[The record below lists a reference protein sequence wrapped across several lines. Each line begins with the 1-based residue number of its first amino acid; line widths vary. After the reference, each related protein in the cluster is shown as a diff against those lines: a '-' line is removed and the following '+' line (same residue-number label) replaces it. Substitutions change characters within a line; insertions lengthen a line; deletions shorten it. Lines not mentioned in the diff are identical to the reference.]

1 MSIYGD
7 ISSNLSFGLNTYMNP
22 LHKVFSILETV
33 VASQSEGATYSD
45 IIKASNL
52 PKSTVHRLLKDL
64 TQLDYLT
71 HDYGTKR
78 YFGSLKLAALGAEV
92 MAHFSLSTHVHPY
105 LIKLHLETGHTTNL
119 GIRNGTVGVFADKI
133 QSKDFGIKLF
143 SEIGKA
149 FPLHC
154 TGLGKIL
161 LAFSPEDILTT
172 LLSQPLEGYTDRT
185 LTDPQLLQT
194 ELSLI
199 RERGYAL
206 DNEEITKG
214 IMCVSAPVFGFN
226 QELQGAISIAFL
238 AAIENERSIDK
249 EISAIRKYAALISE
263 SLSSMG
269 LERQVI

>member
-1 MSIYGD
+1 METAGLKEIPPSFF
-7 ISSNLSFGLNTYMNP
+7 FGLKTFMNP

-45 IIKASNL
+45 IIKDSNL

-64 TQLDYLT
+64 AQLGYLT
-71 HDYGTKR
+71 YDSGTKR
-78 YFGSLKLAALGAEV
+78 YFGSLKLAALGGEV
-92 MAHFSLSTHVHPY
+92 MAHFRLSAYVHPY
-105 LIKLHLETGHTTNL
+105 LMDLHLETGHTTNL

-149 FPLHC
+149 FPLHS

-161 LAFSPEDILTT
+161 LAFSTEKIFSK
-172 LLSQPLEGYTDRT
+172 LLSQPLEAYTDRT
-185 LTDPQLLQT
+185 ITDPQLLQA

-199 RERGYAL
+199 REQGYAF

-214 IMCVSAPVFGFN
+214 IKCVAAPVFGFN
-226 QELQGAISIAFL
+226 QELLGAISIAFL
-238 AAIENERSIDK
+238 AAIENERSLDK
-249 EISAIRKYAALISE
+249 EISAILKYAALISK

-269 LERQVI
+269 IER